1 MTAARVLSAPLR
13 VLVVDDEPAAR
24 RGIKLLLESASA
36 VNVVGEAG
44 DGPEAVRQIEV
55 LEPDIVFLDVQM
67 PGYDGFEVIKRVA
80 AAQLPAV
87 VFVTAYDEH
96 ALRAFDVSA
105 VDYLLKPYEDARFHA
120 ALARAAEEVRRRR
133 AGDLGARL
141 ERLIAALERTP
152 APPAATEAGGPGGV
166 ADRILI
172 KSSGELHFLKTEEID
187 WIEAEGDYMKFHAG
201 GRAHLLR
208 ETMARLESRLDPR
221 RFIRIHRSTIVNV
234 DRVRK
239 MSPTFAGEYAVVLN
253 DGTKLRLSRGY
264 QDRLQEILRSAL

>member
-1 MTAARVLSAPLR
+1 MNAARVLSAPLR

-36 VNVVGEAG
+36 VTLVGEAG

-80 AAQLPAV
+80 SAQLPAV

-105 VDYLLKPYEDARFHA
+105 VDYLLKPYEDSRFHA

-141 ERLIAALERTP
+141 ERLIAVLERSPST
-152 APPAATEAGGPGGV
+152 PPAAEAAGAGGLT
-166 ADRILI
+166 DRILI
-172 KSSGELHFLKTEEID
+172 KSSGELHFLKTDEID

-239 MSPTFAGEYAVVLN
+239 MSPAFAGEYAVVLN